1 MNPKIDRELK
11 RIKKLS
17 LDGDLIQAE
26 IAVNSLLSEYPK
38 NLKAKK
44 ARTAILARYEAQL
57 PEGLAQVRELSL
69 AKDYKGCLE
78 AATEI
83 ASQDPAAYEAVFY
96 IAHAHDCLGEPEKA
110 IENYKRCI
118 EMHPGYYKAHN
129 DMGLLLQRRKNYV
142 EAFSHFAVAV
152 ENSPQWNGP
161 LNNLGSLLNV
171 MNQPKEALMAL
182 DQAVSVNPKDPR
194 ALINRGN
201 TYWQT
206 SNKDKAVRDFMQ
218 AIKIAPHMF
227 EPYSNLAEIHERSN
241 DGDSIRQILDL
252 AVANG
257 IGDHPSIQMRWG
269 ELLVR
274 ENSFEEAVSHLDRVP
289 LDRVSEKHAQV
300 VARLLSRCHDKLGN
314 AAEAFENFQ
323 RMNDLNASSFE
334 GMQSDADRYFNRV
347 SGRLEEAKD
356 VKEFSWSNPF
366 VPDEEENL
374 AFLVGFPRSGTTLLD
389 TILSSHTGILTAE
402 EKPMLDRA
410 VKMLGDRN
418 TIEGLDSLTD
428 DEIRSIRTGYLIDL
442 RRSFAGE
449 TEGKLLIDK
458 MPLNLSNAA
467 FINRVFPEA
476 KFIFAIRDP
485 GDCTLSCFM
494 QSFQLNDAM
503 ANFNT
508 IKRSAEVYDKVMQ
521 LWTEYQRILPL
532 QVFANKYEDLIVD
545 LKGCCKP
552 MLEFLELEW
561 SDSLLDYRKEAGQR
575 TKISTPSYSQ
585 VVKPL
590 YKDASGR
597 WKKYEAQMVDA
608 LPYLTGW
615 RDRFGYD

>member
-1 MNPKIDRELK
+1 M
-11 RIKKLS
+11 
-17 LDGDLIQAE
+17 
-26 IAVNSLLSEYPK
+26 
-38 NLKAKK
+38 
-44 ARTAILARYEAQL
+44 
-57 PEGLAQVRELSL
+57 
-69 AKDYKGCLE
+69 
-78 AATEI
+78 
-83 ASQDPAAYEAVFY
+83 
-96 IAHAHDCLGEPEKA
+96 
-110 IENYKRCI
+110 
-118 EMHPGYYKAHN
+118 
-129 DMGLLLQRRKNYV
+129 
-142 EAFSHFAVAV
+142 
-152 ENSPQWNGP
+152 
-161 LNNLGSLLNV
+161 
-171 MNQPKEALMAL
+171 
-182 DQAVSVNPKDPR
+182 
-194 ALINRGN
+194 
-201 TYWQT
+201 
-206 SNKDKAVRDFMQ
+206 
-218 AIKIAPHMF
+218 
-227 EPYSNLAEIHERSN
+227 
-241 DGDSIRQILDL
+241 
-252 AVANG
+252 
-257 IGDHPSIQMRWG
+257 
-269 ELLVR
+269 
-274 ENSFEEAVSHLDRVP
+274 
-289 LDRVSEKHAQV
+289 
-300 VARLLSRCHDKLGN
+300 
-314 AAEAFENFQ
+314 
-323 RMNDLNASSFE
+323 
-334 GMQSDADRYFNRV
+334 
-347 SGRLEEAKD
+347 
-356 VKEFSWSNPF
+356 
-366 VPDEEENL
+366 
-374 AFLVGFPRSGTTLLD
+374 LD

-597 WKKYEAQMVDA
+597 WKKYEA
-608 LPYLTGW
+608 
-615 RDRFGYD
+615 